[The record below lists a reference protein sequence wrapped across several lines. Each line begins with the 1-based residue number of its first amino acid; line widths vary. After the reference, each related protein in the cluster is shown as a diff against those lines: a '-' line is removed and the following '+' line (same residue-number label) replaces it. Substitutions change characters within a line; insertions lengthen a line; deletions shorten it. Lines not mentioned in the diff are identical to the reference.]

1 MRPDL
6 RHSLTKQGCL
16 SLLLTF
22 SPVIV
27 TVDQTPKILIKL
39 NIFVNLKLVS
49 TGMCYVVMT
58 EYVIN
63 SLGKE
68 R

>member
-6 RHSLTKQGCL
+6 RHRFTKQGCL

-22 SPVIV
+22 SLDIV
-27 TVDQTPKILIKL
+27 TVDQTPKILVKF
-39 NIFVNLKLVS
+39 NIFVNLKFVS

-58 EYVIN
+58 EYFIN
-63 SLGKE
+63 SLKKE

>member
-16 SLLLTF
+16 SLLLNF
-22 SPVIV
+22 SLEIVI
-27 TVDQTPKILIKL
+27 VDQTPKTLVKL
-39 NIFVNLKLVS
+39 NIFVNLKFVS

-58 EYVIN
+58 EYFIN
-63 SLGKE
+63 SSENEL
-68 R
+68 

>member
-6 RHSLTKQGCL
+6 RRSFTKQGCL
-16 SLLLTF
+16 SLLLNF
-22 SPVIV
+22 SLEIV
-27 TVDQTPKILIKL
+27 TVDQTPKTLVEL

-49 TGMCYVVMT
+49 TGMCHVVMT
-58 EYVIN
+58 EYLIN
-63 SLGKE
+63 SSENE